1 MAAVG
6 CVSLP
11 CDGCHVAHPARNGWR
26 VWPGQRLWKRL
37 GVVGRQLYCKST
49 RSCVFSDKDEAVA
62 AYEKF
67 MAPSTSDVERK
78 AMLYQPPEAYTC
90 AHCGQTFKGRNRVC
104 SRQNHERTCKEQS
117 SSSSEEEE
125 SDEDESEEEEPE
137 EAVEPPPPK
146 RVRFCEWWPWGS

>member
-1 MAAVG
+1 
-6 CVSLP
+6 
-11 CDGCHVAHPARNGWR
+11 
-26 VWPGQRLWKRL
+26 
-37 GVVGRQLYCKST
+37 
-49 RSCVFSDKDEAVA
+49 
-62 AYEKF
+62 

-117 SSSSEEEE
+117 SSSEEEE